1 MEFKDR
7 IVLITG
13 GAKGIGKETSMAFHR
28 EGAILIIVDKDTIEG
43 AKTASEIEL
52 LGGKAYFVYADVSLE
67 NDVVK
72 IQQFVSKKFQGL
84 DILINNAGIGHDG
97 TVVEDNPN
105 EWDHVISAN
114 LKSVYMC
121 SHFLIPE
128 IYRRGGGAIVNV
140 GSTQSLV
147 AKNRSAA
154 YVASKFG
161 VLGLTKAM
169 AVDHAPDIRV
179 NIVLPGSVDTSMF
192 REGIKKNPESD
203 KMRNFWASKSLVNRI
218 ADPKEIAEII
228 VFLSGSRS
236 SFITGTAILAD
247 GGALAKI

>member
-13 GAKGIGKETSMAFHR
+13 GAKGIGKATSMAFCR
-28 EGAILIIVDKDTIEG
+28 EGAILIIVDKDAIEG
-43 AKTASEIEL
+43 AKTASEIKL
-52 LGGKAYFVYADVSLE
+52 LGGKAYFVCADVSLE
-67 NDVVK
+67 NNVIK
-72 IQQFVSKKFQGL
+72 ILNFISKKFPGL
-84 DILINNAGIGHDG
+84 DVLINNAGIGHDG
-97 TVVEDNPN
+97 SVVEDHPH
-105 EWDHVISAN
+105 EWDHVISTN
-114 LKSVYMC
+114 LKSVYLC

-154 YVASKFG
+154 YITSKFG

-179 NIVLPGSVDTSMF
+179 NIVLPGSIDTSMF
-192 REGIKKNPESD
+192 RAGIKKNSKSYKTRE
-203 KMRNFWASKSLVNRI
+203 FWANKNLLQRI
-218 ADPKEIAEII
+218 GNPEEIAEII
-228 VFLSGSRS
+228 VFLSSNRA

-247 GGALAKI
+247 GGALAII